1 MKNRFPI
8 LLLSTAFAWLLA
20 ATGPLRADEQPVPPS
35 DPPPAEVAAA
45 AADEPQ
51 EAAPA
56 TDKDGLRRL
65 DQPAPAPAAEAVA
78 GEDAGEP
85 SPAVEA
91 APDAPDAANPATPA
105 PARKSH
111 PHRHGSQG
119 DNSRVAFGG
128 SSTLAEGDVADAV
141 VSIFGSSTSAGE
153 VRDAVVS
160 VFGSTRVT
168 GGSVGDAAVAVFGS
182 NYVNA
187 HVHGDVVAVMGSVEL
202 GPRAVVDGEVVCVG
216 SHLTRDPAAVVHGGV
231 QHVSVIGNVGEF
243 GWLHAWIEHCLFYGR
258 PLAFAPG
265 LGWAWAIALVL
276 LGLYIL
282 FGLLAPGGVNKCVK
296 TFEER
301 PGYSL
306 LTAVLVTLL
315 TPVAFILLLITIVG
329 APALVLFLFGAGL
342 FGKAVMFAWIGRRLA
357 APFRAGATTVLHPVL
372 AVLIGGVIVVL
383 LYTVPILGFV
393 LSKLLSWIGL
403 GVVVYTII
411 LAMKR
416 EKSATPPVP
425 PAASKPVPPAASGA
439 APSATAANFGVV
451 AAATA
456 TATVSASAPAAS
468 AATVDVVA
476 VPVLE
481 SAPTPTAVP
490 AASTEATPPPPLV
503 PPVAPVPPIPPVPPL
518 VSAVTLPRAGFW
530 IRLLASVLDAV
541 LIGLVMGLLP
551 NAIQPNYL
559 LLYGAYCAVMWALKS
574 TTVGGVVC
582 GLKVVRLDDRKVD
595 WMTGVVRSLGG
606 FLSFIVAGLGFIW
619 VAFDDEKQS
628 WHDKIA
634 GTTVVIVPKGVSLI

>member
-45 AADEPQ
+45 AADESQ
-51 EAAPA
+51 DAVPA

-78 GEDAGEP
+78 DEDAGEP
-85 SPAVEA
+85 APAVEA
-91 APDAPDAANPATPA
+91 APDAPDASPVATSPA

-111 PHRHGSQG
+111 PHRSGSQG

-128 SSTLAEGDVADAV
+128 SSTLAEGDSADAV
-141 VSIFGSSTSAGE
+141 ISIFGSSTSAGE

-168 GGSVGDAAVAVFGS
+168 DGSVGDAAVAVFGS

-187 HVHGDVVAVMGSVEL
+187 HVHGNVVAVLGSVEL
-202 GPRAVVDGEVVCVG
+202 GPRAVVDGQIVCVG

-276 LGLYIL
+276 LGLYVL

-296 TFEER
+296 TLEER

-315 TPVAFILLLITIVG
+315 TPIAFILLLITIVG

-342 FGKAVMFAWIGRRLA
+342 FGKAVMFAWIGRRLVS
-357 APFRAGATTVLHPVL
+357 PFRAGTAPALAPAL
-372 AVLIGGVIVVL
+372 AVLIGGAIVVL

-425 PAASKPVPPAASGA
+425 PVAPKPVPPAASSA
-439 APSATAANFGVV
+439 APSTPSATAANLGV
-451 AAATA
+451 AAAA
-456 TATVSASAPAAS
+456 TMSASAPAAS
-468 AATVDVVA
+468 ATTVDVVA
-476 VPVLE
+476 VPVVE
-481 SAPTPTAVP
+481 SVPPP
-490 AASTEATPPPPLV
+490 AASAEATPPPPPVPPV
-503 PPVAPVPPIPPVPPL
+503 PPVAPLPPLPPVPPL
-518 VSAVTLPRAGFW
+518 VSAATLPRAGFW
-530 IRLLASVLDAV
+530 IRILASVLDAV

-559 LLYGAYCAVMWALKS
+559 LLYGAYCAAMWALKS

-582 GLKVVRLDDRKVD
+582 GLKVVRLDDRRVD